1 MFGKSNLVKCVIS
14 FVSVCCL
21 SPSGSPDRGTR
32 LPALGSLCLWLT
44 LRRKTHSRGPSPWL
58 RCKTGSGGFR
68 SLHGCSSNAKATQE
82 LPLASGGWAPAALP
96 PLARVQLSFQTNR
109 EALPALQLAC
119 CQAGPSYPD
128 HLPAGRLP
136 ASGWA
141 LPGSALGM
149 VPFFLPRS

>member
-14 FVSVCCL
+14 FVSVCFL
-21 SPSGSPDRGTR
+21 SPSGSSDRGTG

-58 RCKTGSGGFR
+58 RCKKKGSGGFR
-68 SLHGCSSNAKATQE
+68 SLHGFLQMQKQLRSYPWPQVAGLWPPFPRSGSALLPDKQGGPASSAASM
-82 LPLASGGWAPAALP
+82 LPG
-96 PLARVQLSFQTNR
+96 R
-109 EALPALQLAC
+109 
-119 CQAGPSYPD
+119 PSYPD

-136 ASGWA
+136 ASSWA

-149 VPFFLPRS
+149 VPSFLLRS